1 MSDPNMNVEKLE
13 NEISDL
19 IEKEIRDNSVI
30 LGLSIGTHGGSFIAS
45 KFKKDMDLT
54 QKEMAAAVS
63 SLLFLSSKMLKGSLN
78 QEISYNLITGKKKI
92 VISILTEN
100 IAVNSYLN
108 RELAEL
114 EGLNKYIT
122 KLKNFALRI
131 SAFVETS
138 DIIKEEIFVAL
149 KRAIPSGMALGII
162 TKDGLPIKI
171 QSNMPEPTIS
181 AMISALYNL
190 SDVLLS
196 EDSELE
202 YSIIAGD
209 NGSIIL
215 HELDEKRIIFVAV
228 PEADESK
235 IGSYIAKIKLII
247 K

>member
-1 MSDPNMNVEKLE
+1 MNIEKLE
-13 NEISDL
+13 KDISDL
-19 IEKEIRDNSVI
+19 IEKEISDNSVI
-30 LGLSIGTHGGSFIAS
+30 LGIAVNTHGGSYIAS
-45 KFKKDMDLT
+45 NFKKDIDLT
-54 QKEMAAAVS
+54 KKEMAAAVS

-78 QEISYNLITGKKKI
+78 QEISYNLITGKNKI
-92 VISILTEN
+92 VICILAEN
-100 IAVNSYLN
+100 VAVNSYLN

-114 EGLNKYIT
+114 EGLNQYIA
-122 KLKNFALRI
+122 KLKTFALRI
-131 SAFVETS
+131 SAIVETS
-138 DIIKEEIFVAL
+138 DIIKEEVFVAL
-149 KRAIPSGMALGII
+149 KRAIPSGIALGII

-190 SDVLLS
+190 SDVLLL

-202 YSIIAGD
+202 YSIVAGD

-235 IGSYIAKIKLII
+235 IGSYIAKIKQII

>member
-1 MSDPNMNVEKLE
+1 MSNPNIEKLE
-13 NEISDL
+13 KDVSDL
-19 IEKEIRDNSVI
+19 IKKECDEDSVI
-30 LGLSIGTHGGSFIAS
+30 LGISVGTHGGSFIAS
-45 KFKKDMDLT
+45 NFKKNMDLT

-78 QEISYNLITGKKKI
+78 QEISYNLITGKEKI
-92 VISILTEN
+92 VISVLTEN
-100 IAVNSYLN
+100 IAMNSYLN

-114 EGLNKYIT
+114 EGLTHYIA
-122 KLKNFALRI
+122 KLKKFALRI

-149 KRAIPSGMALGII
+149 KRAIPSGIALGII

-171 QSNMPEPTIS
+171 QSIMPEPTIS

-190 SDVLLS
+190 SGVLLL

-202 YSIIAGD
+202 YSIVAGD